1 MKNMRQIR
9 TLGIGIGLLL
19 AGTTV
24 AQAQTETEIINS
36 ASGSAV
42 GFFSTNIGADTDHS
56 PPYAPG
62 IISAPIASPTLFT
75 TQGIPAYVKNLPII
89 LSNLFDVEKNDFS
102 FGCSR
107 ATQITYN
114 SVDVPK
120 RPELKGRKIQYS
132 FYGVADGEIVG
143 SLTIQSRK
151 NAAEE
156 VDIPTLVY
164 DATRYINERQDLKGY
179 NITLLSHPQTLTYM
193 LGVDTRANGVS
204 VSPFF
209 AGFPNG
215 NAGAEIGV
223 VPSVSKSGGV
233 TMPTAVIG
241 CTFLVLVD
249 GPQSQHVDIRQI
261 RMPDA
266 VSQPQDGRVSGGEL
280 PGEQAPQ
287 PGNNSRKKEIR
298 KKKFEAQE
306 LNQAK

>member
-1 MKNMRQIR
+1 M
-9 TLGIGIGLLL
+9 GIGLLL

-24 AQAQTETEIINS
+24 AMADTEIGINNS

-62 IISAPIASPTLFT
+62 IITAPIASPTLFT
-75 TQGIPAYVKNLPII
+75 TQGLPAYVKNLPVI
-89 LSNLFDVEKNDFS
+89 LSNLFDAEHHDFS

-107 ATQITYN
+107 ATQIIYN

-120 RPELKGRKIQYS
+120 RPELKKRKIEYS
-132 FYGVADGEIVG
+132 FYGVGEGEIIG

-151 NAAEE
+151 NAAEN

-164 DATRYINERQDLKGY
+164 DASRYINDRRDLKGY
-179 NITLLSHPQTLTYM
+179 NITLLSHSQTLTYM

-215 NAGAEIGV
+215 NVGPEVGI
-223 VPSVSKSGGV
+223 VPSASKSGGV

-241 CTFLVLVD
+241 CTFLILVD
-249 GPQSQHVDIRQI
+249 GPKSQHVDIRQT

-266 VSQPQDGRVSGGEL
+266 ASQQQVGAAPAGEL
-280 PGEQAPQ
+280 PLLSVPSPEG
-287 PGNNSRKKEIR
+287 NSRKKEIR
-298 KKKFEAQE
+298 KKKYEAQE
-306 LNQAK
+306 LNQSK